1 MAHKFISA
9 THNKK
14 TLTAMYKMADG
25 TIYIRKG
32 GTIPWRLQNPGDV
45 RPNKSNAS
53 EYLQPLRLAIADT
66 ASGQFSMFGSEE
78 DGWETKKKL
87 LRSSLYRDCT
97 VSDMAKVYAP
107 KEGGNDPERY
117 AKEVLAESGVSPS
130 LTMGDMDDATLERV
144 MEAMKK
150 EEGYYNLKETRV
162 EKWVYTTNI
171 SVTDGIRPVAGVPF
185 KATLGTCE
193 YSCKTDKYGKLAP
206 IVHKT
211 EGMNIEVKAANAAG
225 EYETAYS
232 AQAGNESKN
241 ILLKRNFVQYKA
253 HTLAHNP
260 EPPHEKSQP
269 KPTGYIIQSG
279 DTLSEIAARY
289 EVSVSELTENNG
301 IKDPNKIY
309 PGQRIV
315 IYGKKGTDDPVIAPG
330 HIDGDPVDGPLSP
343 GGWTPDATGGSG
355 SSPAETGG
363 ATPSGTGESYP
374 LPPYPESTS
383 GTDSTGH
390 PTVGAGGQKSD
401 SSQTTATPN
410 KPINVPTVGSK
421 NSGRPVAPMGHEQRD
436 APWMVTAIAKAEKY
450 KGADES
456 IIEQSENFHS
466 LCKVNWIPTMVGRK
480 NAWCASFINYC
491 LQVNNYAMWSEAQR
505 SQDIALKKNKGSFIE
520 IKEPVYGCMVMLP
533 GHVTLMY
540 GLDKNTKGKFIGL
553 GGNQGGI
560 EGVFGG
566 TIRFSSFWLRRARFF
581 LPVGYKSKSDS
592 ILGNYDA
599 SELNKHFMIQ
609 VIEDGN
615 GTE

>member
-107 KEGGNDPERY
+107 KEDGNDPERY

-330 HIDGDPVDGPLSP
+330 HIDGDPVDGPLSL

-566 TIRFSSFWLRRARFF
+566 TIRFSSFWLRRA
-581 LPVGYKSKSDS
+581 
-592 ILGNYDA
+592 
-599 SELNKHFMIQ
+599 
-609 VIEDGN
+609 
-615 GTE
+615 